1 MPELHTIHQ
10 PPALAQIAY
19 RALRDSILARRLEP
33 GEVYTESALAK
44 DFGISKTPVREALKE
59 LAGQGLV
66 TFLPRRGV
74 LVNRYCERDVE
85 EVFEVRAA
93 IELAVVEK
101 VAGAIPPADLGSVE
115 GALRLQREAAADNRK
130 LAFLE
135 ADRLFHTAF
144 GELAGNGRL
153 LAILENVRDL
163 IQVMGMEAL
172 AHENR
177 PKEVLEEHVEV
188 VGAIRAGDPALA
200 RTAMARHLDRSKESV
215 LVRYRSEVRHAG

>member
-19 RALRDSILARRLEP
+19 RALRDSILARRLKP

-44 DFGISKTPVREALKE
+44 DLGISKTPVREALKE
-59 LAGQGLV
+59 LSGQGLV

-74 LVNRYCERDVE
+74 LVNRYYERDVE

-101 VAGAIPPADLGSVE
+101 VAGAVPPADLGPVE
-115 GALRLQREAAADNRK
+115 AALRLQREAVVEGRK

-135 ADRLFHTAF
+135 ADRLFHAAF
-144 GELAGNGRL
+144 GELADNARL

-163 IQVMGMEAL
+163 VQVMGMEAL

-177 PKEVLEEHVEV
+177 PEEVLEEHVEV
-188 VGAIRAGDPALA
+188 IDAIRAGDPALA
-200 RTAMARHLDRSKESV
+200 RTAMARHLERSKESV
-215 LVRYRSEVRHAG
+215 LIKYRSEVRDTG